1 MKKLILTILLIVLMV
16 NIAPSQTVTFTLENP
31 TFAGSYFTF
40 DLMANVPA
48 GQTWNVGASNI
59 RVNFVTTP
67 ASMLSV
73 KADNPAVNANPNI
86 HNANGYMAMTTT
98 SVASGAAIGCNILT
112 FLTSGFYQFTTGSYR
127 ICTLRWNILG
137 GYTNGEMTFRV
148 PPQQFPS
155 IVFNGLTQLIHP
167 TGFNTTN
174 PLVTSNINLMTE
186 IPKEFGLYQNYPN
199 PFNPTTS
206 IRYDIPNSSY
216 VSIMVY
222 DVTGKT
228 VETLVDQQLEA
239 GRYEATWD
247 ATRYSSGIYFYKITA
262 ADFSSVKRMVLI
274 K

>member
-1 MKKLILTILLIVLMV
+1 M
-16 NIAPSQTVTFTLENP
+16 
-31 TFAGSYFTF
+31 
-40 DLMANVPA
+40 
-48 GQTWNVGASNI
+48 GASNI
-59 RVNFVTTP
+59 RVNFETIP

-73 KADNPAVNANPNI
+73 KADNPAINANANI

-112 FLTSGFYQFTTGSYR
+112 FNTSGFHQFTTGSYR

-167 TGFNTTN
+167 SGFNTTN

-186 IPKEFGLYQNYPN
+186 VPKEFGLFQNYPN

-206 IRYDIPNSSY
+206 IRYDIPNSSH

-247 ATRYSSGIYFYKITA
+247 ATRYSSGIYFYKIIT